1 MRIKD
6 ERWVTETIAFKDL
19 SIGDVFVFSEGDDD
33 IFLKISCDT
42 TSFNIFN
49 LTAKAVDMTYAKN
62 SRCIKLNATLTI
74 KNQAVS
80 FNIRLGGG
88 TLVKMN

>member
-33 IFLKISCDT
+33 IFLKISDDT
-42 TSFNIFN
+42 TGFNIFN
-49 LTAKAVDMTYAKN
+49 LTAEEVDMIGAKN
-62 SRCIKLNATLTI
+62 SRCIRLNATLTI
-74 KNQAVS
+74 KDQAVS

-88 TLVKMN
+88 ALVKMN

>member
-19 SIGDVFVFSEGDDD
+19 SIGDVFVFLEGDDD
-33 IFLKISCDT
+33 IFLKISYDT
-42 TSFNIFN
+42 TDFNLFN
-49 LTAKAVDMTYAKN
+49 LTAEEVDMTEAKN
-62 SRCIKLNATLTI
+62 SRCIRLNATLTI
-74 KNQAVS
+74 EDQAVS